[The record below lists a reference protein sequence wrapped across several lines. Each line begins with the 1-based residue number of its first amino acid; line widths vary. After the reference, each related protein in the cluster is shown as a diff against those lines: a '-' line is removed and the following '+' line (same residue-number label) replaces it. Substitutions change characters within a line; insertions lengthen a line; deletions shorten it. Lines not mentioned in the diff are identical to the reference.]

1 MSNYYVTP
9 GGSDGNG
16 GLQGAPFATIQKGI
30 NAAQPGDAIT
40 LQGRFGPGQ
49 TCNINKAGSQGAPI
63 TLLGQGATLDGQGSI
78 SRWVDFQGSAAWWIV
93 QDLEILGTLN
103 GGVWANSGGAQNITC
118 RNLHIH
124 NIGGVYDSSTYGIAG
139 IYTDSGAVMRVEG
152 CYIHSIGRT
161 GGGSGGYD
169 HGIYSHALK
178 MDIVGNQFADTKQGW
193 HIQTAAGFSGSIQGN
208 SFDGP
213 NQYPGK
219 DGQIMLWGAC
229 GPIDISGNAFN
240 NIGGGAAIIDFAF
253 SSPQV
258 TIGGN
263 SVSGGTL
270 GGPAG
275 AVFGSGSSPA
285 PQQQSSGGGSSP
297 VVSTQGPNPLSG
309 VLSGLQGA
317 VSGISPT
324 MLWVGG
330 ALLVIML
337 TDD

>member
-1 MSNYYVTP
+1 MSNYYVSP
-9 GGSDGNG
+9 SGSDGNN
-16 GLQGAPFATIQKGI
+16 GLGAPFASIQKGI

-78 SRWVDFQGSAAWWIV
+78 SRWVDFQGGSAWWIV
-93 QDLEILGTLN
+93 QDLEIMGALN

-124 NIGGVYDSSTYGIAG
+124 HIGGAYDGSTYGIVG
-139 IYTDSGAVMRVEG
+139 IYTDASGVMRVEG
-152 CYIHSIGRT
+152 CNIHSIGRS
-161 GGGSGGYD
+161 GGGNNSYD
-169 HGIYSHALK
+169 HGIYSHGHI
-178 MDIVGNQFADTKQGW
+178 DIIGNQFSDSRQGW
-193 HIQTAAGFSGSIQGN
+193 HIQTADGYSGSIQGN

-213 NQYPGK
+213 NLFPNK

-240 NIGGGAAIIDFAF
+240 NLGGGPAIVDVGF
-253 SSPQV
+253 SSPRI
-258 TIGGN
+258 TINGN
-263 SVSGGTL
+263 SVSGGTI

-297 VVSTQGPNPLSG
+297 VIVSTQGPNPLSG
-309 VLSGLQGA
+309 ALSQLQGA